1 MNAVQK
7 LRQLVGEIA
16 KGPASAMQAWPV
28 AQRLLSRMPLDP
40 AEVDRVCK
48 ARDPTGLDVLVRRL
62 EGAGAPVQ
70 TAPQPP
76 GPAVIDEDMKAALRA
91 FTKRLKLARLSDE
104 SRLGNRYTTGG
115 RASKIDA
122 ILPPDEYPPEV
133 WKALV
138 AAGKLKDAGQG
149 FYAPAESPPA
159 GERPGP

>member
-28 AQRLLSRMPLDP
+28 AQRLLSRMPLDQ
-40 AEVDRVCK
+40 AEIERVCK
-48 ARDPTGLDVLVRRL
+48 ARDPIGLDVLVTRL
-62 EGAGAPVQ
+62 EGAGAPVAA
-70 TAPQPP
+70 APRPA
-76 GPAVIDEDMKAALRA
+76 GPAVSEEDMRAALKA
-91 FTKRLKLARLSDE
+91 FSKRLKLARLSDE
-104 SRLGNRYTTGG
+104 SRLGNLYTTGG

-122 ILPPDEYPPEV
+122 IQPPEEFPPDV

-149 FYAPAESPPA
+149 FYAPA
-159 GERPGP
+159 